1 MKVKENMITAEMIQT
16 KLIHYFKE
24 TQNTDVTADTHLID
38 EGVIDSMGVIEL
50 LTFINKIFGIEF
62 EDEDI
67 TAANLSKI
75 FVISK
80 LIMSKNPTKML

>member
-1 MKVKENMITAEMIQT
+1 MRVKENMITMEMIQK

-24 TQNTDVTADTHLID
+24 TQNTDVTADTNLID
-38 EGVIDSMGVIEL
+38 DGIIDSMGVIEL
-50 LTFINKIFGIEF
+50 LTFINQIFGIEF